1 MPTGELLKN
10 NPLIPVVSADTIE
23 QAESILKKVREKK
36 LNIVEFTLRTPNS
49 LDVIEKVIKSNNDLI
64 IGIGT
69 ITNIELFRKAR
80 FLEADFYVSPGSSD
94 ELLNF
99 AREHNLKYLPG
110 AITPFEIMTAMSYGF
125 NTLKF
130 FPAEAFGGI
139 KVLKNY
145 RSVFPNIR
153 FCATGGINSQNQQEY
168 LDLENVI
175 AIGSSSLI

>member
-80 FLEADFYVSPGSSD
+80 FLEADFYVSPGASH
-94 ELLNF
+94 ELLKF
-99 AREHNLKYLPG
+99 AQEHNLKYLPG
-110 AITPFEIMTAMSYGF
+110 AVTPFEIMTVMSYGF
-125 NTLKF
+125 RTIKF

-139 KVLKNY
+139 KLLKNY
-145 RSVFPNIR
+145 KAVFPEVK
-153 FCATGGINSQNQQEY
+153 FCATGGINAQNQQEY
-168 LDLENVI
+168 LNQENII